1 MQRLQQLLSDRDAT
15 GAGGGGG
22 GLETAEAGAC
32 VGNLHLVCLAINL
45 ELLSR
50 ARCVS
55 TTAAAQ
61 ALDLSSDP
69 STC

>member
-1 MQRLQQLLSDRDAT
+1 MQRLQQLLSDRDAS
-15 GAGGGGG
+15 GGGEG
-22 GLETAEAGAC
+22 TAEAGAC
-32 VGNLHLVCLAINL
+32 AGNLHLVCLAINL
-45 ELLSR
+45 ELKGGMCDL
-50 ARCVS
+50 VS